1 MMQEEPLIKLK
12 SQSASA
18 TVNFIRGLIDTEEGE
33 EVDEEEIEKAK
44 QMLSL
49 YTD

>member
-1 MMQEEPLIKLK
+1 
-12 SQSASA
+12 
-18 TVNFIRGLIDTEEGE
+18 VNFIRGLIDTEEGE